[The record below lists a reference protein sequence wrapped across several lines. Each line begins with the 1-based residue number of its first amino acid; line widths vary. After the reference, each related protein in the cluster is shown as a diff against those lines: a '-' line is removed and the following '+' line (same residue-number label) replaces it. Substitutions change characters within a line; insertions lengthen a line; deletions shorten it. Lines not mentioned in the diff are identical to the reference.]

1 MNGVEILNEIPV
13 YNIAEWAL
21 ATSVIIPIATLL
33 AFFIYSIIQWEGF
46 GCLVLNIVCGFVTGL
61 LITVLFIIFTSET
74 DIAYDKNSVQYYQY
88 QVVVSD
94 EVKFSEFMGK
104 YEILEQ
110 NGNIY
115 TIQERN

>member
-1 MNGVEILNEIPV
+1 MNGVEILNEIPI

-21 ATSVIIPIATLL
+21 TTTAIILIVTPLV
-33 AFFIYSIIQWEGF
+33 FFIQSIIRWEGF
-46 GCLVLNIVCGFVTGL
+46 GYLILNTFLGFTIGLIIV
-61 LITVLFIIFTSET
+61 VLFIIFTSKT
-74 DIAYDKNSVQYYQY
+74 NIAYDKNSVQYYQY

-94 EVKFSEFMGK
+94 EVKFNNFMEK

>member
-21 ATSVIIPIATLL
+21 ATSVIILIATPLV
-33 AFFIYSIIQWEGF
+33 FFIHSIIQWEGF
-46 GCLVLNIVCGFVTGL
+46 GYLVLNIVCGFTTGL
-61 LITVLFIIFTSET
+61 LITVLFFIFTLET
-74 DIAYDKNSVQYYQY
+74 GIADDKNSIQHYQY

-94 EVKFSEFMGK
+94 EVKFNDFMGK